1 MGIDQSVLDILKS
14 LYYYVVNMIVRH
26 LDQALAQ
33 HFEKYKEVL
42 VLLGARQVGK
52 TTIVKKIFPQ
62 ADYLVVDNEPIKNAL
77 ERYDPAVYKQLLN
90 ANSDFVVVDEIH
102 KLSDPGR
109 AAKIFFDQL
118 PQYKLIIT
126 GSSAFNIKNKSSESL
141 AGRKID
147 YHLYPLSLSEYL
159 VQNGLENA
167 LSLLPMQKLVA
178 GEKAERVFKQY
189 DHREIL
195 NNILIYGLYPAMQS
209 HPSDSVYLTNL
220 IDSVVF
226 KDLVELSLL
235 ENKSAALS
243 LLKLLAHQIGSLV
256 NYAEL
261 ASKLGIS
268 ARTVKRYIELFEQSF
283 IIFTVKP
290 YSTRKRDEIAKMPKV
305 FFYDLG
311 LRNALINNFEHV
323 DTRGDAGQLF
333 ENFIVSELLKYNYYG
348 NFGYSFNYWR
358 TKSGSE
364 IDLVLSRFGHK
375 TIAVE
380 IKSQQQRINQAFLSR
395 YPESRMV
402 VISRDNYWV

>member
-1 MGIDQSVLDILKS
+1 MYI
-14 LYYYVVNMIVRH
+14 RH
-26 LDQALAQ
+26 LDKVLSE
-33 HFEKYKEVL
+33 HFRKYKEVL

-52 TTIVKKIFPQ
+52 TTIIKRIFPE
-62 ADYLVVDNEPIKNAL
+62 AHYLIVDNEPIKKAL

-90 ANSDFVVVDEIH
+90 TSAGLVVIDEIQ
-102 KLSDPGR
+102 KLNDPGR

-118 PQYKLIIT
+118 PEYKLIIT
-126 GSSAFNIKNKSSESL
+126 GSSAFNIKNKASESL

-159 VQNGLENA
+159 VQNGLESA
-167 LSLLPMQKLVA
+167 LSLKPIEKLMG
-178 GEKAERVFKQY
+178 GEKVGEVFKPY

-195 NNILIYGLYPAMQS
+195 NNVLVYGLYPAMQS
-209 HPSDSVYLTNL
+209 HPSDSAYLTNL

-243 LLKLLAHQIGSLV
+243 LLKLLAYQIGSLV

-261 ASKLGIS
+261 ASKLGIG

-283 IIFTVKP
+283 IIFTIKP
-290 YSTRKRDEIAKMPKV
+290 YSSRKRDEIAKMPKV
-305 FFYDLG
+305 YFYDLG

-333 ENFIVSELLKYNYYG
+333 ENFIAAELLKYNYYG

-364 IDLVLSRFGHK
+364 VDLVLYKPGSDI
-375 TIAVE
+375 IAVE
-380 IKSQQQRINQAFLSR
+380 IKTQQQRINQAFLSR

-402 VISRDNYWV
+402 VISKDNYWV